1 MWWWFIACSRL
12 HEVMI
17 EQTHA
22 KYAAVQRSCVVRRPM
37 CSSVRYKACLSTVAA
52 ELECVVDVCGVVL
65 TDFSLFSLGLRSFRL
80 KCECRT
86 INLSAAYHITL
97 LVVVTCVLCL
107 LVGSRDDDDD
117 DSCCIAHAC
126 DRCKTK
132 QALSLAYLAVL
143 CSALCARVCMYHL
156 TGAC

>member
-97 LVVVTCVLCL
+97 LVVVTCAFCVCWWGLVMMMMTIVVVLHTHATDVKRNKLFRL
-107 LVGSRDDDDD
+107 LTLLFF
-117 DSCCIAHAC
+117 A
-126 DRCKTK
+126 
-132 QALSLAYLAVL
+132 
-143 CSALCARVCMYHL
+143 ALCVRVCVCI
-156 TGAC
+156 T